1 MDISCFAY
9 KFTITITITITI
21 IRDCTLAHILVFS
34 LRFASFIPR
43 QYQYSKSRNRNLNHK
58 EKCGTTV
65 GVVITIIII
74 IIIIIATTLKSR
86 LSDAYILATHSII
99 VRSFLSTK
107 VFPGRLLPIPLLT
120 SGHPRDTSLRL
131 SLCLLMVLFF
141 SGPSPECFG
150 VNNTKFVSQQWY
162 GLWTKKIQCWDCT
175 EGFCDALKLA
185 D

>member
-9 KFTITITITITI
+9 KFTITITITI

-34 LRFASFIPR
+34 LCFASFIPR

-65 GVVITIIII
+65 GVVITIII

-162 GLWTKKIQCWDCT
+162 GL
-175 EGFCDALKLA
+175 
-185 D
+185 